1 MLSKLI
7 KYDVKSTWRDFA
19 GIYLTILLG
28 VIIVPLVIRNID
40 NMIVNTAVGIIAF
53 GIVVSVIIIT
63 VISLFKIYN
72 TNIFS
77 REGYLTMTLPVTPTK
92 IVTSKLI
99 VSTMWIVLTGIV
111 SVIGMII
118 FTLIMSPGILNDIVN
133 GVRYVIDLWNGQSMF
148 GIVLFIAFLLLFMIL
163 SIVKEVAK
171 LFLSCSIAHL
181 RQLNKWR
188 VPVGIL
194 SFFVFTWIESVLVQ
208 GLNRI
213 FRPLLP
219 NSELWYETMDHTF
232 SIEKAGQLIET
243 FNVATGLG
251 ILYTLAMIVVFSFGT
266 VWILNHK
273 LDLD

>member
-19 GIYLTILLG
+19 GIYLAILLG
-28 VIIVPLVIRNID
+28 VVIVPLVIRNIN
-40 NMIVNTAVGIIAF
+40 NMIVNTAVGIVAF
-53 GIVVSVIIIT
+53 GIVVSVIVIT
-63 VISLFKIYN
+63 VINLFKIYN

-77 REGYLTMTLPVTPTK
+77 REGYLTMTLPVTATK

-99 VSTMWIVLTGIV
+99 VSSMWIVLTGIV

-118 FTLIMSPGILNDIVN
+118 FTLIMSPGILYDIVN
-133 GVRYVIDLWNGQSMF
+133 GIRYVVSLWDGQS
-148 GIVLFIAFLLLFMIL
+148 MIL

-208 GLNRI
+208 GLNRV
-213 FRPLLP
+213 FKPLLP

-232 SIEKAGQLIET
+232 TIEKAGQLIET

>member
-1 MLSKLI
+1 MLAKLI

-19 GIYLTILLG
+19 GIYLAILLG

-40 NMIVNTAVGIIAF
+40 NIIVNTAVGIVAF
-53 GIVVSVIIIT
+53 GIVVSVVVIT

-92 IVTSKLI
+92 IVTSKLV

-111 SVIGMII
+111 SLIGMII
-118 FTLIMSPGILNDIVN
+118 FSLIMSPGILYDMVN
-133 GVRYVIDLWNGQSMF
+133 GVRYVFDLWEGQSMF
-148 GIVLFIAFLLLFMIL
+148 GIVLFIVLIILFMIL
-163 SIVKEVAK
+163 SIVKEIAK

-181 RQLNKWR
+181 RQLNKLR

-208 GLNRI
+208 GLSRI
-213 FRPLLP
+213 FKPLLP

>member
-1 MLSKLI
+1 MLAKLI

-19 GIYLTILLG
+19 GIYLAILLG

-40 NMIVNTAVGIIAF
+40 NIIVNTAVGIVAF
-53 GIVVSVIIIT
+53 GIVVSVVVIT

-92 IVTSKLI
+92 IVISKLV

-111 SVIGMII
+111 SLIGMII
-118 FTLIMSPGILNDIVN
+118 FSLIMSPGILYDMVN
-133 GVRYVIDLWNGQSMF
+133 GVRYVFDLWEGQSMF
-148 GIVLFIAFLLLFMIL
+148 GIVLFIVLIILFMIL

-181 RQLNKWR
+181 RQLNKFR

-208 GLNRI
+208 GLSRI
-213 FRPLLP
+213 FKPLLP

>member
-19 GIYLTILLG
+19 GIYLAILLG
-28 VIIVPLVIRNID
+28 VVIVPLVIRNID
-40 NMIVNTAVGIIAF
+40 NMIVNTAVGIVAF
-53 GIVVSVIIIT
+53 GIVVSVIVIT
-63 VISLFKIYN
+63 VINLFKIYN

-77 REGYLTMTLPVTPTK
+77 REGYLTMTLPVTATK

-99 VSTMWIVLTGIV
+99 VSSMWIVLTGIV

-118 FTLIMSPGILNDIVN
+118 FTLIMSPGILYDIVN
-133 GVRYVIDLWNGQSMF
+133 GIRYVVSLWDGQSMS
-148 GIVLFIAFLLLFMIL
+148 GIVLFIVFVILFMIL

-208 GLNRI
+208 GLNRV
-213 FRPLLP
+213 FKPLLP

-232 SIEKAGQLIET
+232 TIEKAGQLIET